1 MNIQDIIDTT
11 DEYEIMDD
19 LPLSEHIEWNNAQS
33 SETYF
38 NELYFEGE
46 GEEIK
51 NYAGDEDLDFE

>member
-38 NELYFEGE
+38 NELDFE

-51 NYAGDEDLDFE
+51 NYAGDEDLDVE

>member
-1 MNIQDIIDTT
+1 MNMK
-11 DEYEIMDD
+11 IMDD

-38 NELYFEGE
+38 NELDFE

-51 NYAGDEDLDFE
+51 NHAEDEDLGFE